1 VIARVPVRAGSQL
14 DGSTLREAKIELET
28 GLYVLAVRRAGRYLY
43 RPRGH
48 VRLAADDELIAT
60 GPDEGRDRLA
70 ELAGY
75 RVLEDDDTGEIELV
89 PTPDAR

>member
-1 VIARVPVRAGSQL
+1 MA
-14 DGSTLREAKIELET
+14 EASFAE
-28 GLYVLAVRRAGRYLY
+28 
-43 RPRGH
+43 
-48 VRLAADDELIAT
+48 RLAADDELIAT